1 VAEEIEIEKNAKI
14 GLIEMDKDRDIKGG
28 IWDEITKTDPIIVN
42 QPAEEWMD
50 QNTKSVIEV
59 IFKTTNSSP

>member
-28 IWDEITKTDPIIVN
+28 IWDEIAKTDPIIVN

-50 QNTKSVIEV
+50 QNTNSVIEV